1 MSDFIRFLGF
11 LVVFTQRT
19 LEIVSDFDFGFSP
32 SPPSVVY
39 WIAFKTCSLT
49 MTFVTSTL
57 SLLVWTLLP
66 ECITTIRT
74 TFHNISDLLR
84 CSFAN
89 SWCETGF
96 KSILLDKFL
105 VCVVL
110 YHYYLLCF
118 VFVTKKRE
126 PVFSSLYNGGNW
138 KSWVLYNFLEY
149 IGDVGLMITYNFR
162 LGFFHTL
169 NFTSISYDSSS

>member
-1 MSDFIRFLGF
+1 LSDFIRFLGF

-19 LEIVSDFDFGFSP
+19 LEIVSDFDFWFSP
-32 SPPSVVY
+32 VLLRWFY

-57 SLLVWTLLP
+57 SLGVDTP
-66 ECITTIRT
+66 RMYFYNKDY
-74 TFHNISDLLR
+74 FHNINDLLR
-84 CSFAN
+84 CSLAN
-89 SWCETGF
+89 SWCGTGF

-105 VCVVL
+105 VCVLL